1 MSWGGVCSICKP
13 PPFIT
18 KKVRGG
24 YTLAMAF
31 LGMFLERLWNWTESS
46 GREEGQGS
54 ALEPWPETIL
64 EFRRKRLSTSVQPP
78 WLERSNVWLGEE
90 LHSRDEKEVIK
101 KKNQKLKVFLNTLI
115 ILISAMVREKSKGWF

>member
-1 MSWGGVCSICKP
+1 M
-13 PPFIT
+13 
-18 KKVRGG
+18 
-24 YTLAMAF
+24 
-31 LGMFLERLWNWTESS
+31 
-46 GREEGQGS
+46 
-54 ALEPWPETIL
+54 